1 MVTGKAD
8 SFDVLE
14 GMSPVR
20 AMANGR
26 TPPETA
32 SGACAYRG
40 SLGTRE
46 DRQLLVRERPREGD
60 RYTRRP
66 GARGGSPA
74 RLQETNQWETSEVP
88 VSEHLAKR
96 PGKVK
101 R

>member
-32 SGACAYRG
+32 SGACAQRG
-40 SLGTRE
+40 SLGARE
-46 DRQLLVRERPREGD
+46 DRQLLVRETE
-60 RYTRRP
+60 TRRSVYKKAWCKGEVSRP
-66 GARGGSPA
+66 FARDELRGD
-74 RLQETNQWETSEVP
+74 
-88 VSEHLAKR
+88 
-96 PGKVK
+96 
-101 R
+101 